1 MRLTA
6 DSGRDRLNRHKIVM
20 QKEMAKSDGSG
31 ERFEDERRLVL
42 VSDKSQISRLD
53 DA

>member
-1 MRLTA
+1 MGLTA
-6 DSGRDRLNRHKIVM
+6 DGGCNRLNRHKIVV
-20 QKEMAKSDGSG
+20 QKEMAESDGSG

-42 VSDKSQISRLD
+42 VSDKSRISRLD